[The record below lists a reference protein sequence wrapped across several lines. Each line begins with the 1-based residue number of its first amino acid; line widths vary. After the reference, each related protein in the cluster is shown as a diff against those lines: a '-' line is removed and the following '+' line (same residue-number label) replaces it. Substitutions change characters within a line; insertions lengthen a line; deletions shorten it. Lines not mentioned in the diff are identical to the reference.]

1 MNEIQLY
8 TDGSAHPNNGAGNS
22 GGGVVI
28 KNGQNVVGFSKF
40 FGVGTNNTAEIRAI
54 MYGLSKVMS
63 GLHNVSNWQ
72 SFVSIS
78 VYSDS
83 EYAINSLSGV
93 WALTPTKK
101 NFELIKEAQEV
112 VREFPNINF
121 SHIRGHAGHK
131 YNELA
136 DKLASDGRLG
146 KEERY
151 EEFTK

>member
-8 TDGSAHPNNGAGNS
+8 ADGSSYPNNGAGNS

-28 KNGQNVVGFSKF
+28 KNGRNVVGFSKF
-40 FGVGTNNTAEIRAI
+40 FGIGTNNTAEIKAI
-54 MYGLSKVMS
+54 TYGIAKVME
-63 GLHNVSNWQ
+63 GLRNVLNWQ
-72 SFVSIS
+72 SFVSIR

-93 WALTPTKK
+93 WALTPNKK
-101 NFELIKEAQEV
+101 NFELIKESQVV
-112 VREFPNINF
+112 VREVPNINF
-121 SHIRGHAGHK
+121 SHIRGHAGHR

-136 DKLASDGRLG
+136 DRLARDGRLG

-151 EEFTK
+151 EEFAK